1 MSTRRTWWTG
11 LALLLAAPVVL
22 CAQVPDTL
30 SPQAQDSASQ
40 QAYETHRAELV
51 KQLQETQN
59 QLSEL
64 RSQRVQLEANVEN
77 ALARAMQGRA
87 QMLLMS
93 PEQNALVQ
101 LDGLLATA
109 QDNISA
115 QRDRMQALGDAVR
128 RHTGAVLVVL
138 LRTDTAYAG
147 PVASA
152 GLEVDGAAAGSRT
165 YSAIA
170 VDALHRGAVDEL
182 YRAPVLPTAHT
193 VAVTITTAGE
203 PLTQSVSV
211 NAQGETVTYVQFV
224 VRGAQI
230 VPSTWTS
237 KGTTPF

>member
-30 SPQAQDSASQ
+30 SPQAQDSVSQ

-109 QDNISA
+109 QDGEAFNIFCTHQFLA
-115 QRDRMQALGDAVR
+115 QFQPWLQEKSKELLPRGVQVKVLVTSPSEDPIFIKIRNFEVKASQHSYVFAAGMNVMGNFIGFWNEMDSLAGMLMENAHLARMQRAMFEQAW
-128 RHTGAVLVVL
+128 TQ
-138 LRTDTAYAG
+138 TA
-147 PVASA
+147 
-152 GLEVDGAAAGSRT
+152 
-165 YSAIA
+165 
-170 VDALHRGAVDEL
+170 
-182 YRAPVLPTAHT
+182 
-193 VAVTITTAGE
+193 
-203 PLTQSVSV
+203 
-211 NAQGETVTYVQFV
+211 
-224 VRGAQI
+224 
-230 VPSTWTS
+230 
-237 KGTTPF
+237 